1 MTKWEAIATPREFG
15 GLEIINTRLINDCLL
30 VKWIWRLVKKEDSL
44 WCKILYGKY
53 LKGKDFFSSS
63 GRGGGGS
70 QFWRGLHK
78 VKKLFKWRT
87 VHRVGKENQTRFW
100 IDVWLDRVPLSVS
113 FYELYWLIV
122 T

>member
-63 GRGGGGS
+63 GRGGGG
-70 QFWRGLHK
+70 FK
-78 VKKLFKWRT
+78 VL
-87 VHRVGKENQTRFW
+87 ERFAQSEEVVQME
-100 IDVWLDRVPLSVS
+100 DSA
-113 FYELYWLIV
+113 
-122 T
+122 

>member
-1 MTKWEAIATPREFG
+1 
-15 GLEIINTRLINDCLL
+15 
-30 VKWIWRLVKKEDSL
+30 
-44 WCKILYGKY
+44 
-53 LKGKDFFSSS
+53 
-63 GRGGGGS
+63 
-70 QFWRGLHK
+70 